1 MTKAE
6 RADVDHKHGRRS
18 QYDRPET
25 ALSSSPGPTAG
36 LQLIEEISFPTL
48 EWDSSGRYLKIG
60 CQSRDLCLDSN
71 NLGFL
76 HTLRSHR
83 SQSLRGWIQTDAG
96 HVSLSDVVSAMAL
109 SIARE
114 RLT

>member
-60 CQSRDLCLDSN
+60 CQSRDLYLDSN
-71 NLGFL
+71 N
-76 HTLRSHR
+76 HR
-83 SQSLRGWIQTDAG
+83 F
-96 HVSLSDVVSAMAL
+96 SAHSEISPL
-109 SIARE
+109 SIPPWLDSDRCW
-114 RLT
+114 TCFSV